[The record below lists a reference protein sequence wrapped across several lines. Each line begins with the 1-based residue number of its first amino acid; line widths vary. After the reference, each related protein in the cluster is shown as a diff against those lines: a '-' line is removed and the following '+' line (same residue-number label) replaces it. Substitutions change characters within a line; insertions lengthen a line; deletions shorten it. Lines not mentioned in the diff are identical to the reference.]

1 MRISK
6 KGTGKNIRKLLAE
19 KEITVREIQEEME
32 LDSPQAVYKW
42 LNGKALPSLENLM
55 TLGDILNVSM
65 EEILAVEDTGE
76 KTVHNKRKKRIF
88 DYPSVPHAYL
98 LTRIAHY
105 NELSLLISDSKTDWI
120 SPKVQSVRYDKK
132 VPSPDKIPKIKSN
145 QNFPER

>member
-55 TLGDILNVSM
+55 TLGNILNVSM

-76 KTVHNKRKKRIF
+76 KTVHNKCKERIF

>member
-132 VPSPDKIPKIKSN
+132 VPSLDKIPKIKSN